1 MPPGV
6 CLSHILLTN
15 TFFSFP
21 SFGIKMSFLQLWRNC
36 FQRHG
41 INQTG
46 VNNINMRIPSDLLWS
61 QRMTYMLTN
70 ASEPW
75 FLMCVNRTDVVGYK
89 GWANLTS
96 MVYLTLNNTN
106 LFKWNF
112 GTSEVQLELYQL
124 VWCFIHNID
133 IHIVNQHMW
142 LMLPQYQE
150 NSFWPSQSECE
161 PSQNQIVDSELHL

>member
-1 MPPGV
+1 
-6 CLSHILLTN
+6 
-15 TFFSFP
+15 
-21 SFGIKMSFLQLWRNC
+21 
-36 FQRHG
+36 
-41 INQTG
+41 
-46 VNNINMRIPSDLLWS
+46 
-61 QRMTYMLTN
+61 MTYMLTN
-70 ASEPW
+70 ASDPW
-75 FLMCVNRTDVVGYK
+75 FLMCVNRTDVVEYK